1 MQKYVTISQYKNPS
15 PPQQTGH
22 RSLSLYPIH
31 QFTSSSLSP
40 PRHHYLILSTRYLL
54 HHLNHLLKVSSPIK
68 LSEHR
73 LSPSITMTSISSHP
87 STRSHRSNLSGTTL
101 RSNNPYASHLSPPL
115 PPRPPHG
122 RSRSHDSSSTF
133 PIRDRERSSRSS
145 RTDRTSPADPSVPRT
160 HRRKISRIPAPDPI
174 DVLGS
179 VLDTPYHH
187 DGPFEAT
194 LLARQVPGRAPVD
207 ALKWSNAQTIIATPA
222 ASWRDCFDSHY
233 PLSGVAA
240 YPPGKGGLG
249 EYEEYDIQQRD
260 GDLGRYKHMVSR
272 FFGILGR

>member
-1 MQKYVTISQYKNPS
+1 
-15 PPQQTGH
+15 
-22 RSLSLYPIH
+22 
-31 QFTSSSLSP
+31 
-40 PRHHYLILSTRYLL
+40 
-54 HHLNHLLKVSSPIK
+54 
-68 LSEHR
+68 
-73 LSPSITMTSISSHP
+73 MTSISSHP

-260 GDLGRYKHMVSR
+260 GDLGRYKHMTYKDEDRKAKGEPWFSIEEQEKAIKAQR
-272 FFGILGR
+272 RRDQGKDYRYEEMEYEPAGLGRSASVGGLSRLRRRINDSIRKRV